1 MSLLDDIHQQAN
13 AKRREIDSAEKRAEQ
28 HEQVYL
34 SKINPA
40 LKKAYAYLNDLINE
54 LNFIDDPVVCS
65 YKIPGLSE
73 LQGNFYHGKYSIAT
87 NSSDRMTEIRISFIC
102 LRDKPIHFLIE
113 NDSQANSVSDEL
125 FRFKIGYD
133 QRPVYDNRNRKIG
146 TYFDLTGQIAVQVK
160 IFVIPNSARLKVESH
175 NFPSLGVFDKTFEPD
190 EIQDDFADQ
199 IGLFILRRD
208 NDIMKFELPAET
220 RAALQEK
227 LKEDNAKKKRENIQ
241 ARLYNPNA
249 VQENKAPKPGFFKR
263 LFSRN
268 KL

>member
-1 MSLLDDIHQQAN
+1 MSLLDDIHQQAD
-13 AKRREIDSAEKRAEQ
+13 AKRREIDNAEKRAEHFDQ
-28 HEQVYL
+28 IYL

-40 LKKAYAYLNDLINE
+40 LKKTYAYLNDLINE

-65 YKIPGLSE
+65 YKIPGLNE
-73 LQGNFYHGKYSIAT
+73 PQENFYHGKYNIAT
-87 NSSDRMTEIRISFIC
+87 NSSERMTEIRISFIC

-113 NDSQANSVSDEL
+113 NDNQANSVSDEL
-125 FRFKIGYD
+125 FRFNIGYD

-146 TYFDLTGQIAVQVK
+146 TYFDLTGQIAVQVR
-160 IFVIPNSARLKVESH
+160 ISVIPNSARVKVEAH
-175 NFPSLGVFDKTFEPD
+175 NFPSLGIFDKTFEPD
-190 EIQDDFADQ
+190 EIQDNFADQ
-199 IGLFILRRD
+199 VGLFILRRD

-227 LKEDNAKKKRENIQ
+227 LKADNDRKKLENIK